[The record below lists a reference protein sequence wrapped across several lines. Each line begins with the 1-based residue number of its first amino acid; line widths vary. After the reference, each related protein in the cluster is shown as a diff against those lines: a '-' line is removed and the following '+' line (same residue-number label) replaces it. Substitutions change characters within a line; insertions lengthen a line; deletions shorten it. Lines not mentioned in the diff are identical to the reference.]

1 MTTNFFQTL
10 AVDAY
15 LKSVEVIKAEKTNVA
30 RMVVRYLADANDDSV
45 LSFIKENLADY
56 YDTDAEKLKVNIYYC
71 MDDQWGIGVEYHDE
85 YDDYC
90 EEVPI
95 NKIYEFAS
103 LVCKF

>member
-1 MTTNFFQTL
+1 
-10 AVDAY
+10 
-15 LKSVEVIKAEKTNVA
+15 
-30 RMVVRYLADANDDSV
+30 MVVRYLADANDDSM

-56 YDTDAEKLKVNIYYC
+56 YDTDVDGLKVNIYYC

-90 EEVPI
+90 EGVPI